1 MDESKKERFR
11 WRFYSLSVILNLIV
25 LLIAIAVIS
34 AFRAPTALA
43 APVVLILVGI
53 SIVLIVYFIRSY
65 RATREW
71 LNENT

>member
-43 APVVLILVGI
+43 APIVLILVGI

>member
-53 SIVLIVYFIRSY
+53 SIVLIVYFIQSY
-65 RATREW
+65 HATREW